1 MYKSIDTVI
10 VFNFKGATTLHGFLI
25 PWICEVFIIEKAQS
39 AGGGGINPAGPLGGN
54 GPAVEK
60 GDTNADSEY
69 CSDCCDWRS
78 GVRGEIS
85 PRKPGP
91 RKSII
96 KRYLITIIC

>member
-1 MYKSIDTVI
+1 M
-10 VFNFKGATTLHGFLI
+10 VFNIKHATITLYSFII
-25 PWICEVFIIEKAQS
+25 PWSCEVPIICIEKAQS

-54 GPAVEK
+54 GPTVEK

-69 CSDCCDWRS
+69 CSDCCDCRS

-91 RKSII
+91 RKFII
-96 KRYLITIIC
+96 QKIPSLQEIL